1 MATPSAPAAA
11 GATVPDFCKM
21 MFEWVKQQGDAL
33 KSLPVGPENAA
44 AMIKAYEAMFKTTHS
59 LVERMAMP
67 EAAPAPFVV
76 PAAYAATPTQTD
88 TTMRT
93 IVSPRATGEG
103 APRAAT
109 GVPRAATVVTRE
121 QIAAQVARAIG
132 GGAQRVATV
141 AAARGAAKNGSL
153 RAANRG
159 VQKPAA
165 AKKAALSL
173 REFGYAMK
181 SADRTGA
188 LRAAIQKKGADA
200 VSERLTFLEDVWG
213 DGRIPQYLENIREDI
228 AYVRRF
234 SDETEATS

>member
-1 MATPSAPAAA
+1 MATPSAPAAAGA

-21 MFEWVKQQGDAL
+21 MFEWVKQQGEAM
-33 KSLPVGPENAA
+33 KNLPVGPENAA

-93 IVSPRATGEG
+93 IVSPREQIAAQVARATGEG
-103 APRAAT
+103 APRAAP
-109 GVPRAATVVTRE
+109 VAVTRE

-132 GGAQRVATV
+132 GGAP
-141 AAARGAAKNGSL
+141 ARGAAKNGSL

-159 VQKPAA
+159 VQKTAA
-165 AKKAALSL
+165 AKKGALSL
-173 REFGYAMK
+173 REYGYAMK

-200 VSERLTFLEDVWG
+200 VSERLDFLNEVWG
-213 DGRIPQYLENIREDI
+213 DNRNPAFLENIREDI

>member
-1 MATPSAPAAA
+1 
-11 GATVPDFCKM
+11 
-21 MFEWVKQQGDAL
+21 MFQWVQQQGEAM

-76 PAAYAATPTQTD
+76 PAAYATAPAPAAPAAPAPAQTD

-93 IVSPRATGEG
+93 IVSP
-103 APRAAT
+103 
-109 GVPRAATVVTRE
+109 RE

-132 GGAQRVATV
+132 GGAPRAATV
-141 AAARGAAKNGSL
+141 ATTRGAAKNGSL

-165 AKKAALSL
+165 AKKGALSL

-200 VSERLTFLEDVWG
+200 VAERLDFLNEVWG
-213 DGRIPQYLENIREDI
+213 DNRNPAFLENIREDI
-228 AYVRRF
+228 EYVRRL

>member
-21 MFEWVKQQGDAL
+21 MFEWVKQQGEAM
-33 KSLPVGPENAA
+33 KNLPVGPENAA

-132 GGAQRVATV
+132 GGAP
-141 AAARGAAKNGSL
+141 ARGAAKNGSL